1 MPGCKRSSAYPRS
14 DIRPPSLAARRAAI
28 PDCPAPSPV
37 PAPQRTACRPP
48 ATAVRSPVPPHRAS
62 ARSHSRRAPSAI
74 PRAASASRRHSPSR
88 SVPSSRRILHTPA
101 PDTRSVP
108 SRGTAGAASGLPRSD
123 SRLPPAPGPARS
135 GCRPA
140 PCAPAAR
147 RSRSAAASRSSH
159 FSKAR
164 SRKNAC
170 PPARPRD
177 CRSRPP
183 AASTSAACRA
193 PDPAPRFSSPA
204 HVRPPCSHLR
214 PDF

>member
-1 MPGCKRSSAYPRS
+1 MRGCIRSSAYPRS

-88 SVPSSRRILHTPA
+88 SVPSSRRILHTLA

-108 SRGTAGAASGLPRSD
+108 SRGTAGADSGLPRSGLR
-123 SRLPPAPGPARS
+123 SPPAPWPARS
-135 GCRPA
+135 GCRPV
-140 PCAPAAR
+140 PFVSAAR
-147 RSRSAAASRSSH
+147 RSRSAAASRSFRSQTDP
-159 FSKAR
+159 

-170 PPARPRD
+170 PPARPRG
-177 CRSRPP
+177 CKSLLQ
-183 AASTSAACRA
+183 AASTSAASRA
-193 PDPAPRFSSPA
+193 PGPAPRSSSPVPA
-204 HVRPPCSHLR
+204 RLPCLHHPSG
-214 PDF
+214 F